1 MTSNGLQALI
11 SRQQSGRS
19 LEREF
24 YLDPAI
30 WALDVEHVLSSKWHQ
45 GGSCRPGSGTGDYF
59 VVELLGESIII
70 VRGADDKIPGSI
82 QCVPTSRC
90 AVVPGRH
97 RQQRAVYLPVPR
109 LDLPLGWRSCGG
121 AYDGG

>member
-1 MTSNGLQALI
+1 MISNGLQDLT

-45 GGSCRPGSGTGDYF
+45 
-59 VVELLGESIII
+59 V
-70 VRGADDKIPGSI
+70 ADSL
-82 QCVPTSRC
+82 
-90 AVVPGRH
+90 
-97 RQQRAVYLPVPR
+97 QQSE
-109 LDLPLGWRSCGG
+109 D
-121 AYDGG
+121 

>member
-1 MTSNGLQALI
+1 MISNDLQDLT

-45 GGSCRPGSGTGDYF
+45 VAYS
-59 VVELLGESIII
+59 L
-70 VRGADDKIPGSI
+70 
-82 QCVPTSRC
+82 
-90 AVVPGRH
+90 
-97 RQQRAVYLPVPR
+97 QQSE
-109 LDLPLGWRSCGG
+109 D
-121 AYDGG
+121 

>member
-1 MTSNGLQALI
+1 MISNGLQDLT

-45 GGSCRPGSGTGDYF
+45 VADSLRRIAFLKGKNEARAA
-59 VVELLGESIII
+59 
-70 VRGADDKIPGSI
+70 GAANLSVLSKAD
-82 QCVPTSRC
+82 
-90 AVVPGRH
+90 AF
-97 RQQRAVYLPVPR
+97 R
-109 LDLPLGWRSCGG
+109 LV
-121 AYDGG
+121 AH